1 LVDVAGRI
9 IAVIF
14 GAGLFALAL
23 PPFDHAALAWLT
35 LVPLLVAVRGR
46 TARSGLGYGILY
58 GCAFGWTVTGWS
70 VQAVE
75 RYFGF
80 GTPLTVLAMSVF
92 YAVVSAPTFGLFGAG
107 AARLLGAHGRAIRQ
121 LAVPA
126 LWVAGELLR
135 GRLVAQPWGLLGYT
149 QHGHPGLL
157 QIAAVTGV
165 YGVSFVLAFG
175 NVALLE
181 AIAAPPGRQRLR
193 ALAIPM
199 ALVAAVWTAGAA
211 FAYRGV
217 IGGFAAH
224 PVAIVQTNLAPAYE
238 WTRAHADRQLLS
250 HVQATMR
257 LPKDP
262 SPALIVWPEN
272 AITHYL
278 ESDTMIAGSLSQLA
292 RARHADL
299 LFGAPRYESG
309 RTYNSIRLLRGD
321 GREGS
326 YYDKQH
332 LVLFAESGLGA
343 DPPADAETES
353 PRSFSAGTRPGVLQ
367 SFVPVG
373 VSICHEIVYP
383 ELIGDEVRAG
393 AAMLVNVSNDG
404 WLDAG
409 TGAAGRQHFAMA
421 VLRAVETRR
430 YLVRAATTGISGV
443 IDPYGRV
450 IATIAPNTSGVIT
463 TSVAGRATL
472 TPYVRLG
479 DTFAFSCLFAATLA
493 LAWRPVRAFWRRH
506 PTPVPATRL
515 AS

>member
-1 LVDVAGRI
+1 MVA
-9 IAVIF
+9 VVL

-35 LVPLLVAVRGR
+35 LVPLLLAVRGR
-46 TARSGLGYGILY
+46 PMLSGLGYGILY
-58 GCAFGWTVTGWS
+58 GSAWGWTVTGWS

-75 RYFGF
+75 RYFAF
-80 GTPLTVLAMSVF
+80 GRPITLVIMSVF

-107 AARLLGAHGRAIRQ
+107 AARLLGARSRLVRQ
-121 LAVPA
+121 LALPA

-135 GRLVAQPWGLLGYT
+135 GRLVEQPWGLLGYT
-149 QHGHPGLL
+149 QHAHPGLL

-175 NVALLE
+175 NVALVE
-181 AIAAPPGRQRLR
+181 ALAAPPGRQRLR
-193 ALAIPM
+193 LLAVPL
-199 ALVAAVWTAGAA
+199 AFVTAVWTGGAA

-224 PVAIVQTNLAPAYE
+224 PVAVVQTNLPPAYE

-262 SPALIVWPEN
+262 PPALIVWPEN

-278 ESDTMIAGSLSQLA
+278 EGEAMIAGSLSQLA
-292 RARHADL
+292 RTRHADL
-299 LFGAPRYESG
+299 LFGAPRWDAG

-326 YYDKQH
+326 HYDKQH

-343 DPPADAETES
+343 EPPGATASES
-353 PRSFSAGTRPGVLQ
+353 PRSFTAGTKPGVLH

-383 ELIGDEVRAG
+383 ELIGAEVRAG

-430 YLVRAATTGISGV
+430 YLVRAATTGISGIV
-443 IDPYGRV
+443 DPYGRV
-450 IATIAPNTSGVIT
+450 LATIEPNTSGVIT

-479 DTFAFSCLFAATLA
+479 DAFAFTCLFVAGLA
-493 LAWRPVRAFWRRH
+493 LAWRPARSLWRRH